1 MATLANF
8 AKYVRPEVPMC
19 PEIQILDAILRAGIE
34 FCKRTKIMQE
44 VVTLNTVINTA
55 SYDLS
60 LLMTTGSEPDD
71 VLSVRRDGRE
81 LDVSSQY
88 DTINNELDAITGTPH
103 SYFLQ
108 GRNLHLVSTPNAIE
122 ALQVIVKA
130 KPTETATT
138 LPDALY
144 QRYNAEVAA
153 GAKSFLM
160 MQADKPWTNLQQS
173 AIYKN
178 VFDGAIAAENLR
190 YAKGGGS
197 KPLRVKMH
205 SF

>member
-1 MATLANF
+1 MAALADF
-8 AKYVRPEVPMC
+8 AKYVRAEVPMC

-34 FCKRTKIMQE
+34 FCKRTKIMQQ
-44 VVTLNTVINTA
+44 VVTLNTVVNTA

-81 LDVSSQY
+81 LRVSSQY
-88 DTINNELDAITGTPH
+88 DALASEIDTVTGMPY

-108 GRNLHLVSTPNAIE
+108 GRNLHLVSIPDAIE
-122 ALQVIVKA
+122 ALQVTIKA

-138 LPDALY
+138 LPDVIY

-160 MQADKPWTNLQQS
+160 MQAGQPWTNLQQA
-173 AIYKN
+173 AIYKG
-178 VFDGAIAAENLR
+178 VLDSAIAKENLR

-197 KPLRVKMH
+197 KPLRTRMH

>member
-44 VVTLNTVINTA
+44 VVTLNTVVDTP
-55 SYDLS
+55 SYDLTT
-60 LLMTTGSEPDD
+60 LMLDDTEPDD
-71 VLSVRRDGRE
+71 VISVRRDGRE
-81 LDVSSQY
+81 LDPSSQH
-88 DTINNELDAITGTPH
+88 DALRSEEDAETGTPYH
-103 SYFLQ
+103 YYLS
-108 GRNLHLVSTPNAIE
+108 GRSLHLIRTPDAAE
-122 ALQVIVKA
+122 ALIVTIKA
-130 KPTETATT
+130 RPSETATT
-138 LPDALY
+138 LPDDLY
-144 QRYNAEVAA
+144 QHYNSEVAA

-160 MQADKPWTNLQQS
+160 MQANQPWTNLQQA

-178 VFDGAIAAENLR
+178 TFDAAIAKESLR
-190 YAKGGGS
+190 YSKGGGS